1 MTPPRPAWGTA
12 AATGL
17 AALLLYVLTL
27 APTTGFWDASEYIAT
42 AHILGIPHPPG
53 NPLFVVLARSWSLL
67 LAPTGLS
74 VAVRINLLAAVTS
87 ALSVF
92 FLVLVAH
99 RLLAAVYENGWQARL
114 GAALSGWMGATA
126 FTVWHQSTLNEKV
139 YTLSVLVIAAVSWLA
154 LRWRDRRDE
163 PGSERLLLGAVFLL
177 ALGSTNHL
185 MSVLPAPALA
195 VLVLASRPTV
205 LLRPRFLV
213 RGVLLVLVGL
223 SMNFV
228 LPVRAAQDPVINE
241 GDPTCD
247 GVAEAAL
254 AVYSQGRAGCPALA
268 ANLTREQYQKPPLDQ
283 RMAPFGHQLTNW
295 FQYFDWQWSR
305 GIDPSEGPGTAR
317 LPFTVLFG
325 LLGLVG
331 LWVALR
337 ADAVAFAYLGVL
349 VGTLTLALVYYLN
362 FKYGYSLAPEVTD
375 PGLHEVRERDYFFL
389 GGFLLWGVLAGMG
402 LTGAWQM
409 LARLTRS
416 DRPHRITAPVL
427 LVALFP
433 VVLNAPWAARNGDWA
448 ARDWAWNLLMSVE
461 PYGVLFT
468 NGDNDTFPLWY
479 LQEVEGIRR
488 DVTVVVGQYLFT
500 SWYPR
505 QLREWTAP
513 ERQRSY
519 EPTGAAEVGRALYP
533 VSPAPP
539 RAPIMALTPAEMS
552 AIGPVRLDRPVTV
565 SFPEVAVQYPEGTV
579 LSRGQQLAIAI
590 VHDSYDERPVYF
602 ATRGGLMNELGLAR
616 WGVRQGLVVKLAL
629 RPASAPEEEGLVR
642 AGEGVGGSVVALPR
656 SLRLL
661 DEVYQYRGLDGRTLW
676 QDRAT
681 LNVPWS
687 FYFMYLQLAD
697 AARQAGHP
705 AARVQGLD
713 DAALAYE
720 VLARGG
726 ARGMPRR

>member
-53 NPLFVVLARSWSLL
+53 NPFFVVLARSWSIL

-99 RLLAAVYENGWQARL
+99 RLLAVVYGDGWQARL

-139 YTLSVLVIAAVSWLA
+139 YTVSVLVIAAVSWLA

-163 PGSERLLLGAVFLL
+163 PGSERLLLVAVFVL

-185 MSVLPAPALA
+185 MSVLPVPALA

-205 LLRPRFLV
+205 LLRPQFLT

-223 SMNFV
+223 SLSFV

-247 GVAEAAL
+247 GVAEAAV
-254 AVYSQGRAGCPALA
+254 AVYTLGRAGCPALS

-283 RMAPFGHQLTNW
+283 RMAPFGHQVTNW

-305 GIDPSEGPGTAR
+305 GIDPSERPGTAR

-325 LLGLVG
+325 LLGLAG

-349 VGTLTLALVYYLN
+349 AGTLTLGLVYYLN

-402 LTGAWQM
+402 LTGAWQT
-409 LARLTRS
+409 LAGLTRS
-416 DRPHRITAPVL
+416 DRPHRLTAPVL
-427 LVALFP
+427 LLALVP

-500 SWYPR
+500 SWYPE

-513 ERQRSY
+513 DRQRSY
-519 EPTGAAEVGRALYP
+519 DATGASAVARELH
-533 VSPAPP
+533 PAPLTPP
-539 RAPIMALTPAEMS
+539 REPIVALSPAEMD
-552 AIGPVRLDRPVTV
+552 AIGSVRLDRPITV
-565 SFPEVAVQYPEGTV
+565 SFSEVAVQYPEGTV
-579 LSRGQQLAIAI
+579 LTRGQQLALAI

-602 ATRGGLMNELGLAR
+602 ATRAGLMNELGLAR
-616 WGVRQGLVVKLAL
+616 WGVRQGLVVKLDL
-629 RPASAPEEEGLVR
+629 RPPSAPEPEGLVR
-642 AGEGVGGSVVALPR
+642 AGEGVGGAVVALPR
-656 SLRLL
+656 SLRLVE
-661 DEVYQYRGLDGRTLW
+661 EVYRYRGLEGRTLW

-681 LNVPWS
+681 LNIPWS

-697 AARQAGHP
+697 AARRAGHP
-705 AARVQGLD
+705 TGQVQELD

-726 ARGMPRR
+726 ARGMSRR